1 MTAGIMQRK
10 RNRISG
16 WFLNAL
22 GVTIFGLILYL
33 GGATAWQQMVN
44 GDWRYAAGV
53 LGVTVAWNLLGSLRW
68 ALIARWVLGDAGKL
82 PFRFYFTCHMIGMF
96 LGQVVPITVGML
108 GGRPVALSLS
118 QEVSLKRSAL
128 SVLLDKLFD
137 LLLAVLVAAPAA
149 LYLVGWLK
157 LAPTLAL
164 MGAAV
169 AFGAIVVGWQ
179 YERAV
184 SLASRLGSRVAQ
196 FLARVPVGRRL
207 VRRVPEQ
214 LERLSEEQVL
224 PNRAALAAFLITVGM
239 YALLSLRTYLISQT
253 MRLGIPWELL
263 MMGVSI
269 TQLALI
275 FSVTPGS
282 LGFLEGGW
290 AAVLALA
297 GLSHEQFLAFVI
309 GRRVYVLVFTAVT
322 TLLAFGWI
330 RESPARMFRAVVNT
344 ARRPAGQEG

>member
-1 MTAGIMQRK
+1 MVMAAETAPRK
-10 RNRISG
+10 RNRISS
-16 WFLNAL
+16 WFFNLL
-22 GVTIFGLILYL
+22 GIGIFGLILYL
-33 GGATAWQQMVN
+33 GGANAWEQMVN
-44 GDWRYAAGV
+44 SDWGYAARV
-53 LGVTVAWNLLGSLRW
+53 LGITIAWNLLAAFRW
-68 ALIARWVLGDAGKL
+68 ASISRWVLGDAGRL
-82 PFRFYFTCHMIGMF
+82 PFRYYFTCHMIGMF

-118 QEVSLKRSAL
+118 QQVSLRRSAL

-137 LLLAVLVAAPAA
+137 LFLALLVALPAA
-149 LYLVGWLK
+149 LYLVGWLS
-157 LAPTLAL
+157 LTTTLVI
-164 MGAAV
+164 MAV
-169 AFGAIVVGWQ
+169 AVVAGAIAIGWQ
-179 YERAV
+179 YERALSLV
-184 SLASRLGSRVAQ
+184 SRAGSRMAQ
-196 FLARVPVGRRL
+196 FLVRVPVGRRL

-224 PNRAALAAFLITVGM
+224 PNRAALASFLITVGM
-239 YALLSLRTYLISQT
+239 YALLSARTYLISQT
-253 MRLGIPWELL
+253 MHLGIPWELL

-309 GRRVYVLVFTAVT
+309 GRRVYVLVATALT

-330 RESPARMFRAVVNT
+330 RESPARLFRAVLTT
-344 ARRPAGQEG
+344 ARRPAAQ